1 VASFSIAVVPAAV
14 FSVKIIKLVVW
25 FSMWR
30 RRDSNGGQE
39 GKRVVVFPHYKNV
52 GCFVNQTDQLGHE

>member
-1 VASFSIAVVPAAV
+1 
-14 FSVKIIKLVVW
+14 
-25 FSMWR
+25 M
-30 RRDSNGGQE
+30 GGQE